1 MNILFKIYCRTY
13 QLCFKLALPILPY
26 RDPKII
32 DKISSI
38 KDVIKENKKQ
48 KPIIV
53 TDKTISKLGLANDL
67 FKSLD
72 EANISYV
79 VYDNVVANPT
89 TDNVNEALSLYKNS
103 GCDSIIAFGG
113 GSPIDCAK
121 ALGALVVNPK
131 KDLSKLKGILHV
143 RKKIPMLIACP
154 STAGTGSETTLAAV
168 IVDSKTR
175 HKYAINDF
183 PLIPSYACLDESVC
197 MTLPDAVVAQ
207 TGMDALTHAIESYI
221 GRSGNKKTRED
232 ALEAINLIFDN
243 LLVSYKDKTRE
254 SRKNMLIA
262 SHKAGR
268 SFSKAYVGYVHALA
282 HALGGKYNTA
292 HGLANAVILPI
303 VLREYGR
310 SIYKKMKRIA
320 IYLGYATKSTD
331 AKEACNLIINKIE
344 EYNRILNI
352 PVHLQGIKDE
362 DIKMMVDYAYHEAN
376 PLYPVPAL
384 WSKKKLAQM
393 YKKIGEE
400 SAK

>member
-32 DKISSI
+32 DKISNI

-131 KDLSKLKGILHV
+131 KNLSKLKGILHV

-183 PLIPSYACLDESVC
+183 PLIPSYACLDESAC

-221 GRSGNKKTRED
+221 GRSGNKRTRDD
-232 ALEAINLIFDN
+232 ALEAIKLIFDN
-243 LLVSYKDKTRE
+243 LLISYKDKTRE

-262 SHKAGR
+262 AHKAGR

-303 VLREYGR
+303 VLREYGK

-352 PVHLQGIKDE
+352 PVHLKEIKDE
-362 DIKMMVDYAYHEAN
+362 DIKMMAAYAYHEAN
-376 PLYPVPAL
+376 SLYPVPVL
-384 WSKKKLAQM
+384 WSKEKLAQM

-400 SAK
+400 SAE

>member
-32 DKISSI
+32 DKISNI

-72 EANISYV
+72 EANINYV

-131 KDLSKLKGILHV
+131 KNLSKLKGILHV

-154 STAGTGSETTLAAV
+154 STAGTGSKTTLAAV

-221 GRSGNKKTRED
+221 GRSGNKRTRED
-232 ALEAINLIFDN
+232 ALEAIKLIFDN
-243 LLVSYKDKTRE
+243 LLISYKDKTRE

-262 SHKAGR
+262 AHKAGR

-303 VLREYGR
+303 VLREYGK

-352 PVHLQGIKDE
+352 PVHLKEIKDE
-362 DIKMMVDYAYHEAN
+362 DIKMMAAYAYHEAN
-376 PLYPVPAL
+376 PLYPVPVL
-384 WSKKKLAQM
+384 WSKEKLVQM

-400 SAK
+400 SAE